1 MVVVLLCAVRAKY
14 EAYAA
19 RLSHVIRRL
28 PLLQLL
34 YESNMSSS
42 TQKHHNQIALSVSRI
57 EIVNFSWSSDFVALG
72 KLLPVQCRLMPL
84 ASRHQILLPL
94 RAVPLRAAPGFHKR
108 PIYLLDDSAS
118 TLD

>member
-1 MVVVLLCAVRAKY
+1 LCAVRAKY

-42 TQKHHNQIALSVSRI
+42 TQKHHN
-57 EIVNFSWSSDFVALG
+57 
-72 KLLPVQCRLMPL
+72 
-84 ASRHQILLPL
+84 
-94 RAVPLRAAPGFHKR
+94 
-108 PIYLLDDSAS
+108 
-118 TLD
+118 